1 MSVLQ
6 PEIPKALLGVDL
18 SKFSQ
23 DTITLDP
30 SKSFDQNLKDNFGI
44 SADQAAE
51 IVNYAVMR
59 GIPLYPVDVKDVDVA
74 TGGKR
79 MKGGVGLAGI
89 VSGIASALVTIQ
101 NAQQIINTVSSS
113 IAVVDQASQH
123 FVASSEL
130 QRSAALWRTEMEKH
144 CPQVVKPPIQCSYL
158 DLKCKLWD
166 YDAVGE
172 SQADYKYNSALCTL
186 ATKEYTTA
194 VAAIPAAEKKAI
206 EAAAKATT
214 DIAQIANIA
223 AIPTAELEKLKKD
236 KILDASGKVLNEDG
250 YKAYITTKLSP
261 SPTPTPAAT
270 PAPATTGGRK
280 RRRTM
285 RRSKVKMTN
294 RKKLTFSY

>member
-23 DTITLDP
+23 KDVTLDP

-59 GIPLYPVDVKDVDVA
+59 GIPLYPVDVEA
-74 TGGKR
+74 PTGGR
-79 MKGGVGLAGI
+79 HMKGGVGLSAI
-89 VSGIASALVTIQ
+89 VGGIASALVTIQ
-101 NAQQIINTVSSS
+101 NAQQIINTVGSS

-123 FVASSEL
+123 FVTSSEL
-130 QRSAALWRTEMEKH
+130 HRTASLWRTEMEKH
-144 CPQVVKPPIQCSYL
+144 CPQVIKPPIQCSYL

-172 SQADYKYNSALCTL
+172 SQADFKYNSALCTL

-194 VAAIPAAEKKAI
+194 IAAIPAAEKKAI

-214 DIAQIANIA
+214 EIVQIANVA

-236 KILDASGKVLNEDG
+236 KILDATGKVLNEDG

-261 SPTPTPAAT
+261 SPSPTPAAA
-270 PAPATTGGRK
+270 PAATTGGKK
-280 RRRTM
+280 RRRTL
-285 RRSKVKMTN
+285 RRKG
-294 RKKLTFSY
+294 KKPITSRNLTFSY